1 MRERPAAAALWMLGA
16 MLSFSAMGVAGRELA
31 QRHDTFEIMLFRSG
45 IGLFLVLAVAGA
57 LGRLGEVSRRR
68 LGGHLLR
75 NGFHFAGQNLWFLAL
90 ATVPLAQVFALE
102 FTSPLWVILLA
113 PLVLGERLTGS
124 RVVAV
129 GLGFAGILVV
139 TRPDPATVD
148 VGTLAAAGAA
158 MCFAATTLMTKA
170 LTKGESIVGIL
181 FWLTAMQLVMALVLA
196 GWDGR
201 ITWPDGTTLPWLAL
215 VGLCGVT
222 AHLCLTS
229 ALSLAPATYVVP
241 IDFVRLPLI
250 AVVGA
255 LAYGEAVDPFVIA
268 GGAVIFLGV
277 MVNLW
282 GARVRPGETP
292 APR

>member
-1 MRERPAAAALWMLGA
+1 MPADRPFRAALWMMGA
-16 MLSFSAMGVAGRELA
+16 MLSFSAMGIAGRELA
-31 QRHDTFEIMLFRSG
+31 GRHDTFEIMLFRSG
-45 IGLFLVLAVAGA
+45 IGLVLVVGVALA
-57 LGRLGEVSRRR
+57 LGRLGEVSRQR

-75 NGFHFAGQNLWFLAL
+75 NTFHFAGQNLWFLAL

-113 PLVLGERLTGS
+113 PLVLGERLTAP
-124 RVVAV
+124 RVIAVA
-129 GLGFAGILVV
+129 LGFAGILIV
-139 TRPDPATVD
+139 TRPDPATID
-148 VGTLAAAGAA
+148 TGTLAAAAAA

-170 LTKGESIVGIL
+170 LTRGESIVGIL
-181 FWLTAMQLVMALVLA
+181 FWLTAMQLVMALACA
-196 GWDGR
+196 GWDGQ
-201 ITWPDGTTLPWLAL
+201 ITLPDATTLPWLCL

-222 AHLCLTS
+222 AHLCLTT

-255 LAYGEAVDPFVIA
+255 VVYAEAVDPFVIL
-268 GGAVIFLGV
+268 GGAVIFAGV

-282 GARVRPGETP
+282 GARRPSR
-292 APR
+292 A